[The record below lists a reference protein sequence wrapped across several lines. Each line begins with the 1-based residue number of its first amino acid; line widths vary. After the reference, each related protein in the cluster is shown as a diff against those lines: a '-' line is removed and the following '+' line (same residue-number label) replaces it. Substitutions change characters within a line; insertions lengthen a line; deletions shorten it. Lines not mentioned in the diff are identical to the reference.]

1 MSSRILRQGDPV
13 PVNPIVWKRVGGGPA
28 DSAGLAPGAP
38 GSAGQDAEDA
48 DALRRQIATL
58 TADMRRREQQ
68 ARDEGFQA
76 GEAAAANR
84 LAKPLEDAVARLA
97 TNIEDLARVRR
108 ALRKEAERD
117 VVKLAVAIARRIL
130 RRDLLTDPE
139 AILGVAKAAIEQ
151 LDARDLL
158 RVRLHPHDAPVLRR
172 MLAARS
178 VPDAVDVVPDQGLAR
193 GALIIETTRG
203 ALDASIETQL
213 EEIERGFTDLLEQG
227 AC

>member
-1 MSSRILRQGDPV
+1 MSSRILRQGELDRV
-13 PVNPIVWKRVGGGPA
+13 SPIAWKRIGGGLTA
-28 DSAGLAPGAP
+28 SSGLAPGSP
-38 GSAGQDAEDA
+38 GSAEQDGEEA

-58 TADMRRREQQ
+58 TADMQRREKQ
-68 ARDEGFQA
+68 AREEGFQD

-84 LAKPLEDAVARLA
+84 LTQPLQDAIARLA
-97 TNIEDLARVRR
+97 ANIEDLARVRR
-108 ALRKEAERD
+108 SLRKEAERD

-158 RVRLHPHDAPVLRR
+158 RVRLHPHDAPLLRQ
-172 MLAARS
+172 MLTARA
-178 VPDAVDVVPDQGLAR
+178 VPDAVEVIPDQGLAR

-227 AC
+227 AR